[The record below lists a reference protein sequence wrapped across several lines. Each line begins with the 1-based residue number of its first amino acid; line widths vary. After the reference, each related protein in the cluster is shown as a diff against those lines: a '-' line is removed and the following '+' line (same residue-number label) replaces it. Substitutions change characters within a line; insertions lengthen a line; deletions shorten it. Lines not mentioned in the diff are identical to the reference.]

1 MNEPGVIA
9 YRGKGNIYLNI
20 TNRCTCACTFCLR
33 EFTDEVYG
41 YPLLLDHE
49 PSVADTTQALELA
62 FLEAPADEVVFCG
75 LGEPTLR
82 LPEVLAV
89 AEWLRLRRIPVRL
102 DTNGLGQLANPAVV
116 VVPALVQAGP
126 CSVSVRL
133 NASDPET
140 YDRLCRPIYS
150 KAFRAVLAFTRE
162 CVAAGL
168 KTSVTVV
175 DHPDVD
181 MEACAALAGQMG
193 AAFRVRGRAEGH
205 RRPASDALAAPAT
218 TAGPV
223 RRSPTAGG

>member
-9 YRGKGNIYLNI
+9 YHGKGNIYLNI
-20 TNRCTCACTFCLR
+20 TSRCTCACTFCLR

-49 PSVADTTQALELA
+49 PSFDEITQAVEAA
-62 FLEAPADEVVFCG
+62 FLAEPGDEVVFCG

-89 AEWLRLRRIPVRL
+89 TEWLRLRRIPARL
-102 DTNGLGQLANPAVV
+102 DTNGLGQLANPAVD
-116 VVPALVQAGP
+116 VVPALVQAGLRGV
-126 CSVSVRL
+126 SVSL

-140 YDRLCRPIYS
+140 YDRLCRPIYT
-150 KAFRAVLAFTRE
+150 KAFRSVLAFTRE
-162 CVAAGL
+162 CIAAGL
-168 KTSVTVV
+168 KTTVTVV

-181 MEACAALAGQMG
+181 VEECAALAEQMG
-193 AAFRVRGRAEGH
+193 AAFRVRGRAEG
-205 RRPASDALAAPAT
+205 RRPAPDAHAAPAT
-218 TAGPV
+218 AAGPV